1 MKKILFGVVGA
12 ALVLAGCESKAGT
25 GALVGAGGGALIGG
39 VAGGGTGAL
48 IGGAVGAGT
57 GALIGYALDEQDRK
71 IMESRSPQTLDRID
85 RGQQMTVQDIKN
97 MSKNGLKDETIIN
110 QIKATNSVYHLTSDQ
125 IIDLKK
131 SGVSQN
137 VIDYMIETGE

>member
-1 MKKILFGVVGA
+1 MKNILFSLA
-12 ALVLAGCESKAGT
+12 ATGLLLVGCESKAGT
-25 GALVGAGGGALIGG
+25 GALVGAGGGALVGG
-39 VAGGGTGAL
+39 LAGGGTGAL

-71 IMESRSPQTLDRID
+71 IMESRSPQTLERID
-85 RGQQMTVQDIKN
+85 RGQPMTVQDVKN
-97 MSKNGLKDETIIN
+97 MSRSGLKDETIIN
-110 QIKATNSVYHLTSDQ
+110 QIKASNSVYHLTSEQ

-131 SGVSQN
+131 AGVSEN